1 MRVKLASLVTLV
13 LFIDLLSS
21 CKGTG
26 STYQPIVENKSDAY
40 YRDLHYCQ
48 ELSRE
53 RHYLDGDMGN
63 SALAGAGT
71 GGLIGGFLGD
81 GIQGIGAGAV
91 IGAGIS
97 MGGQTLRANQ
107 DKKYIIV
114 ECLRRRGHRVI
125 M

>member
-1 MRVKLASLVTLV
+1 MRFKFIILL
-13 LFIDLLSS
+13 LFSYGMLS
-21 CKGTG
+21 CRGTG
-26 STYQPIVENKSDAY
+26 STYQPIVENKTEAY

-48 ELSRE
+48 QLSQE
-53 RHYLDGDMGN
+53 RHHLDGDMGN
-63 SALAGAGT
+63 SALVGAGT

-81 GIQGIGAGAV
+81 GIQGIGAGAA